1 MKVEESEMT
10 PILIIAAVDENYAQ
24 HMAVMMASVLAN
36 NSSCSPVEF
45 NIIDGGISADSRNR
59 IDALREHYDV
69 AIHYLKIDTHMFDKF
84 PTVGYLSRAG
94 YYRLMISDLVN
105 PSVEK
110 TLYLDSDLI
119 VRADLRE
126 LWETDL
132 GGSCLAA
139 VQDVDGDRK
148 KDLGIPSSAKYFN
161 SGVMLMNLVKWREYR
176 LSQQILEYISKH
188 PSTRSCDQD
197 PSNIALYDKWHE
209 LHPRWNVQT
218 LMINGEAV
226 YRNTD
231 FNPNDLQAAISQP
244 AIIHYTDAPKPWQY
258 KSLHPFTDEYY
269 HYLEMT
275 GWKGYQPAVPQFQ
288 TSYGKL
294 PFIDREKGR
303 IFRLAGWYP
312 PEKHFVWT
320 RGKESLIIAGQLPAP
335 LQTIHLRC
343 NPFTAFKQKGQRVKI
358 TVGKESVGEFF
369 VDRKMELRFPVP
381 NLSSEP
387 TVVRLLLPD
396 AASPYKLGLSED
408 VRTLALAV
416 HSLEIVPLQKHH

>member
-1 MKVEESEMT
+1 MVEKTVVT
-10 PILIIAAVDENYAQ
+10 PIRIFAANDENYAQ
-24 HMAVMMASVLAN
+24 HTAVMMASVLAN

-45 NIIDGGISADSRNR
+45 NIIDGGISVDSRYK
-59 IDALREHYDV
+59 IDSLREHYDV
-69 AIHYLKIDTHMFDKF
+69 NIHYLKIDTHMFDKF
-84 PTVGYLSRAG
+84 PTVGYVSRAT
-94 YYRLMISDLVN
+94 YYRLIISDLVN

-110 TLYLDSDLI
+110 VLYLDSDLI
-119 VRADLRE
+119 VRTDLRE

-132 GGSCLAA
+132 GGSYIAA

-148 KDLGIPSSAKYFN
+148 KDLGIPTSAKYFN
-161 SGVMLMNLVKWREYR
+161 AGVMLLNLVKWREYR
-176 LSQQILEYISKH
+176 LSQQILTYISKH
-188 PSTRSCDQD
+188 LSTGTDDQD
-197 PSNIALYDKWHE
+197 SSNALLYDHWLE
-209 LHPRWNVQT
+209 LHPKWNVQT

-231 FNPNDLQAAISQP
+231 FNQDDLQAAISQP
-244 AIIHYTDAPKPWQY
+244 AIIHYTDAPKPWHY

-269 HYLEMT
+269 HYLELT

-294 PFIDREKGR
+294 PFIDREKGQ

-335 LQTIHLRC
+335 LQTVYLKC
-343 NPFTAFKQKGQRVKI
+343 NPFKAFKQKGQRVKI
-358 TVGKESVGEFF
+358 TVGEESVGEFF

-396 AASPYKLGLSED
+396 AASPCKLGLSED

-416 HSLEIVPLQKHH
+416 HSLEIVPL